1 MQSFGPETWGEFRGQ
16 WVAVKDGDVLAH
28 HAELRGVYAALDR
41 DPEEC
46 DYVAQVPPS
55 GSFEEFERAAR
66 AAHVEFRRRL
76 RG

>member
-1 MQSFGPETWGEFRGQ
+1 MRRFDADTWTELRGQ
-16 WVAVKDGDVLAH
+16 WVAVKDGTVLASD
-28 HAELRGVYAALDR
+28 AELPRVYAKLDR

>member
-1 MQSFGPETWGEFRGQ
+1 MAPFDPETWAEFRGQ
-16 WVAVKDGDVLAH
+16 WVAVKDGIVLASD
-28 HAELRGVYAALDR
+28 AELPRVYDQLDR

-46 DYVAQVPPS
+46 DFVAQVPSS